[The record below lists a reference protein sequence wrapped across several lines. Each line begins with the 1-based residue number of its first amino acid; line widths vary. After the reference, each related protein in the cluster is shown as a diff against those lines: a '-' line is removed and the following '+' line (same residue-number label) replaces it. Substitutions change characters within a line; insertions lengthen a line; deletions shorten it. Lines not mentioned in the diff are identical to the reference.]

1 MASGWFWPIPFQVI
15 QLYICLLEKPIL
27 IRRAAAKVYVQ
38 HLKPNNRSIHHITA
52 KSDPSIIHR
61 NKNQP
66 QHTHTHTYHT
76 THHTTHHHHQWIGF
90 HGKILTGNPWVFT
103 IKFDGLSGSNFPII
117 QFYDII
123 RHPSPTSQPRRLQGL
138 FQLAHLSVHRGQRR
152 LQRGQGTAS
161 DLSHGEAMA
170 HRNRWF
176 KRFKLFLKC

>member
-66 QHTHTHTYHT
+66 QHTHTHISHDTSHDTSPSSMDWFSRENLNRKPMGFYHQIWWAFRFQFS
-76 THHTTHHHHQWIGF
+76 HHPILWHHSPSFPHITAAAPAGTVPIGPSF
-90 HGKILTGNPWVFT
+90 RPPRTASTSTRTGHCFRPE
-103 IKFDGLSGSNFPII
+103 
-117 QFYDII
+117 
-123 RHPSPTSQPRRLQGL
+123 PRR
-138 FQLAHLSVHRGQRR
+138 
-152 LQRGQGTAS
+152 
-161 DLSHGEAMA
+161 SHGP
-170 HRNRWF
+170 
-176 KRFKLFLKC
+176 

>member
-1 MASGWFWPIPFQVI
+1 MASGWFWPIPFQVT

-27 IRRAAAKVYVQ
+27 IRRAAKVYVQ

-52 KSDPSIIHR
+52 ISDPSIAKKISH
-61 NKNQP
+61 NTPPSHDTSHDISPSSMDWLVGENLNQKP
-66 QHTHTHTYHT
+66 MGFYHQIWWAFRFQFS
-76 THHTTHHHHQWIGF
+76 HHP
-90 HGKILTGNPWVFT
+90 ILFMKPSFT
-103 IKFDGLSGSNFPII
+103 IIH
-117 QFYDII
+117 
-123 RHPSPTSQPRRLQGL
+123 HPPHHSRGGLQGL

-176 KRFKLFLKC
+176 KRFKLFLKCWC

>member
-66 QHTHTHTYHT
+66 QHTHTHISHDTSPSSMDWFSRENLNRKPMGFYHQIWWAFRFQFS
-76 THHTTHHHHQWIGF
+76 HHPILWHHSPSFPHITAAAPAGTVPIGPSF
-90 HGKILTGNPWVFT
+90 RPPRTASTSTRTGHCFRPE
-103 IKFDGLSGSNFPII
+103 
-117 QFYDII
+117 
-123 RHPSPTSQPRRLQGL
+123 PRR
-138 FQLAHLSVHRGQRR
+138 
-152 LQRGQGTAS
+152 
-161 DLSHGEAMA
+161 SHGP
-170 HRNRWF
+170 
-176 KRFKLFLKC
+176 